1 MTKVKVTETWEDLEN
16 DKKKSLHLET
26 CDTSIL
32 VCSQISA
39 FECILERYVPTY
51 IFSQI
56 KIFSLAR

>member
-1 MTKVKVTETWEDLEN
+1 MTKVKVTEKWEDLEN
-16 DKKKSLHLET
+16 DKKSLHLET

-39 FECILERYVPTY
+39 FECIRERYVPTY